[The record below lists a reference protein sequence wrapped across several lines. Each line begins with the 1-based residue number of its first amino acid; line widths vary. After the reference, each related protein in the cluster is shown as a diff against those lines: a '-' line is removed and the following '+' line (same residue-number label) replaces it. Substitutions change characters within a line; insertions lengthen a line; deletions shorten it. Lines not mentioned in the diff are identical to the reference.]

1 MPRMKRFDNHR
12 VIAHALA
19 LAGKAAG
26 IIRRYSSQAAE
37 KIEVAREKVASNEP
51 RAMTSFRRLVEQL
64 WDIGEEHIEDSGAE
78 SAARDY
84 EKWLAL
90 IADIDKDLRR
100 IDDSS
105 AAKTFDRSVAY
116 DIHCRGCG
124 ELLSTP
130 FAKQCFV
137 CGKNWH

>member
-1 MPRMKRFDNHR
+1 MNRFDNHR

-19 LAGKAAG
+19 LAGRAAG
-26 IIRRYSSQAAE
+26 MIRNYSSQAAE
-37 KIEVAREKVASNEP
+37 KIEVASEKVASNEP

-64 WDIGEEHIEDSGAE
+64 QEMGEKHIEDSGAE

-84 EKWLAL
+84 AKWLAL
-90 IADIDKDLRR
+90 VSNIDKDLRR

-105 AAKTFDRSVAY
+105 AAKTFDRSATY
-116 DIHCRGCG
+116 DIHCSVCG

-130 FAKQCFV
+130 FAKQCFA
-137 CGKNWH
+137 CSKNWH